1 MIFSTIPTT
10 TRTPGSYGEFDA
22 SGARPGAST
31 KPRHILLFAHKLS
44 GGTASANVPVRVTG
58 GAPQCDTLGGIG
70 SPISEMGRVIFDVWP
85 DAEVTVIHTAEP
97 SGGAAAAGTL
107 VWTGTATADGTIS
120 LYVAGRLLEVDV
132 LSGDTHTAIA
142 TAVFNA
148 INADTRMPISATN
161 GTAGTTTLAAKWKGT
176 SGNDILVELNRLTSQ
191 SLPAGISCTVTTM
204 ASGSGVPQAAAT
216 IAAIP
221 DDNYDRI
228 VTQFNDDTTMDLLE
242 AEARTRWGAM
252 VQLDTIVHAGW
263 RGTYADAATY
273 GAARNCE
280 LSTVVCIEKSPT
292 APWIAAANYA
302 AVAATETDPAR
313 PLNTLALAHVVA
325 PKVSERYTR
334 TERDELL
341 HTGMTTCKV
350 DAADVVRIER
360 AITTYQTNAS
370 SLDDDTYLD
379 ITTPQTLSYMR
390 WDVNRIAATKY
401 PRHKLADDDTRTS
414 PDQPVITPTIW
425 RGEILALGEAWERAG
440 LLEDFNTFRE
450 SVTVERNG
458 SDPNRLD
465 TFLPPNLVNG
475 AHVFA
480 SKYGFIL

>member
-1 MIFSTIPTT
+1 MLFNQIPST

-22 SGARPGAST
+22 SGARPGTST
-31 KPRHILLFAHKLS
+31 KPRHILLLAHKLS
-44 GGTASANVPVRVTG
+44 AGTAVAATPVKLTG

-70 SPISEMGRVIFDVWP
+70 SPMSEMGRVIFDVWP
-85 DAEVTVIHTAEP
+85 DAEVTVIHVAEP
-97 SGGAAAAGTL
+97 SGGAAAAGSL

-120 LYVAGRLLEVDV
+120 LYIAGRLLEVDV

-176 SGNDILVELNRLTSQ
+176 SGNDILVELNRLSTQ
-191 SLPAGISCTVTTM
+191 ALPAGISCTVTTM
-204 ASGSGVPQAAAT
+204 ASGSGVPQAAAA

-221 DDNYDRI
+221 DDSYDRI
-228 VTQFNDDTTMDLLE
+228 VSQWNDDTTMDLLE

-252 VQLDTIVHAGW
+252 VQLDAIVHAGW
-263 RGTYADAATY
+263 RGAYADAATY

-280 LSTVVCIEKSPT
+280 LSSVACIEKSPT

-313 PLNTLALAHVVA
+313 PLNTLALKHVVA

-341 HTGMTTCKV
+341 HTGMTTIKV
-350 DAADVVRIER
+350 DASDVVRIER
-360 AITTYQTNAS
+360 AVTTYQTNAA
-370 SLDDDTYLD
+370 SLEDDTYLD
-379 ITTPQTLSYMR
+379 ITTPQTLAYLR
-390 WDVNRIAATKY
+390 WDVNRLAATKY
-401 PRHKLADDDTRTS
+401 PRHKLADDGTRTS

-425 RGEILALGEAWERAG
+425 RGEIITLGEAWERAG
-440 LLEDFNTFRE
+440 LIEDFDTFRE
-450 SVTVERNG
+450 AVTVERNAT
-458 SDPNRLD
+458 DPNRLD
-465 TFLPPNLVNG
+465 TFLPPDLVNG